1 MTKNTKIYSCFSGA
15 GKTYAQSKYP
25 GKILDLE
32 SSYYRYKGLNK
43 KTVETLK
50 GSPNRTL
57 NENFAEDYVNAI
69 IDNIGKIEVLFI
81 SQHDEILARLDEL
94 GIKYTIVFY
103 EDDMAQ
109 ECINRCKNRG
119 NSSDFIFGISSKW
132 NYFCKKY
139 QVEGA
144 ILLNH
149 DKPFISDWIEL
160 E

>member
-1 MTKNTKIYSCFSGA
+1 MKQTKIYACFSGS

-25 GKILDLE
+25 DKVLDLE
-32 SSYYRYKGLNK
+32 SSYYKYKGLSQ
-43 KTVETLK
+43 KTVESLK
-50 GSPNRTL
+50 GSTNRIL
-57 NENFAEDYVNAI
+57 NADFVKDYVNAI
-69 IDNIGKIEVLFI
+69 IDNIGKVEVLFI

-103 EDDMAQ
+103 EDDMAR
-109 ECINRCKNRG
+109 ECLTRCKNRG
-119 NSSDFIFGISSKW
+119 NSPDFVWGIASKW
-132 NYFCKKY
+132 GYFCKKY

-149 DKPFISDWIEL
+149 DKPFISDWLEL